1 MAIVLSAQNR
11 ADADMTTFCHVD
23 DRSRVDGLIRVP
35 AQTVV
40 VLNVQQGTAVP
51 GCAVAVASTG
61 IDVTTTTTPPR
72 LVAKRVSV
80 PDERRDNHHDVEIRG
95 RHSFLDHQDS
105 NLFLAILLNDPD
117 GAAPAAPDLPL
128 HRPAT
133 LWIAMAIPKTGA
145 RAKARAS
152 PRAKK
157 RPIRAPRAEPQTEK
171 KANHHATNI
180 ATASVRMESNADSG
194 TLRTARTCLKQGTAG
209 MARIAPTSMQVL
221 ASRAEPMP

>member
-1 MAIVLSAQNR
+1 MTIVLTDGTIVRSR
-11 ADADMTTFCHVD
+11 VDADMTIFCHVD

-105 NLFLAILLNDPD
+105 NPFSQYFSTIQMEQHQP
-117 GAAPAAPDLPL
+117 LP
-128 HRPAT
+128 
-133 LWIAMAIPKTGA
+133 I
-145 RAKARAS
+145 
-152 PRAKK
+152 
-157 RPIRAPRAEPQTEK
+157 
-171 KANHHATNI
+171 
-180 ATASVRMESNADSG
+180 
-194 TLRTARTCLKQGTAG
+194 CLCVVPPLCG
-209 MARIAPTSMQVL
+209 
-221 ASRAEPMP
+221 